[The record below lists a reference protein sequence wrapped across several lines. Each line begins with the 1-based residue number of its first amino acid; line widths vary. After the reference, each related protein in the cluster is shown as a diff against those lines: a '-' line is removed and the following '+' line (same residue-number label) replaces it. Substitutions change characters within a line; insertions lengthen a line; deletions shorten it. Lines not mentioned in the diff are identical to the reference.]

1 MVGFKQL
8 SLKNRFIVSVAAISV
23 CSLLLALGLVAHQN
37 YQIYKNDVSK
47 TADMVADML
56 AANIAPAL
64 LFGDDDAAMDA
75 FVILVE
81 NPYVSAAVAYDN
93 SQNVVA
99 DYPAGIASRLIEQ
112 PELQRSRNI
121 NQKFFEVIKPVM
133 LYGNEVG
140 TIRLQFKLDVLYE
153 RVQDYSKIFT
163 FSFLLSLA
171 FAIFL
176 IIMIHRFFE
185 RPMLMLMET
194 AQQVTEERNYR
205 TRIKHTREDEVGTLL
220 NAFNNMMQV
229 IEDRDKQL
237 LEHSENLEQI
247 VEIRTEQVSQRAN
260 FDALTELPNRY
271 LLLDRLKQSIRGIKR
286 RGGNLAL
293 LYLDLDRFK
302 IVNDNL
308 GHLVGDKLLIA
319 VAKRLVNALREEDT
333 VSRLGG
339 DEFVL
344 LVENTHQ
351 TEDVENVAKSIIQSL
366 KKPFE
371 VMGHTLH
378 ISTSIGIAI
387 YPLDGEDES
396 TLMQHADVSMYQAKK
411 SGNGN
416 YMFYDPVFELVSRQ
430 RLGMET
436 DLRQAMSKDEFM
448 MVFQPVHNID
458 TDRLAGF
465 EALLR
470 WDRNG
475 EGIITPD
482 QFLPVAEEI
491 GLMKKLEK
499 WVVECVCMFIQSQ
512 DRQLIKGLSF
522 SINLSPGCLRDSEF
536 VRSLIDI
543 VIEYNVDPRQ
553 LEIEITEETFLEATE
568 AVYIRLNTLKEFG
581 FSIAI
586 DDFGTGYSSLSYLR
600 NYPVDTLKIDG
611 CFISDL
617 EINKSSR
624 GIISSTISLGHSL
637 GMTLVAE
644 GVETRQQQ
652 EFLHNNHCDLIQGHY
667 YSKPLFSDDVS
678 AYIRTNKPGLKVV
691 VNNGSRFS

>member
-1 MVGFKQL
+1 MFKFKQL
-8 SLKNRFIVSVAAISV
+8 SFKNRFILSVAVISI

-37 YQIYKNDVSK
+37 YKIYESDVSK
-47 TADMVADML
+47 TADMLADML

-64 LFGDDDAAMDA
+64 LFEDVDAAMDA
-75 FVILVE
+75 FVILVD
-81 NPYVSAAVAYDN
+81 NPYIFSAIAYDKN
-93 SQNVVA
+93 HNVVA
-99 DYPAGIASRLIEQ
+99 GYPAGIDHRIRLRSDRQ
-112 PELQRSRNI
+112 GYQTPDQRFLEI
-121 NQKFFEVIKPVM
+121 TKPVR
-133 LYGNEVG
+133 LHGNEVG
-140 TIRLQFKLDVLYE
+140 TIWLQFKLDLLHK
-153 RVQDYSKIFT
+153 RVQDYTKIFI

-171 FAIFL
+171 FAVFMIS
-176 IIMIHRFFE
+176 MIHRVFE
-185 RPMLMLMET
+185 KPMMMLMET
-194 AQQVTEERNYR
+194 AQQVTEGRDYR
-205 TRIKHTREDEVGTLL
+205 TRIKHTRQDEVGTLL

-229 IEDRDKQL
+229 VEDRDKQL

-247 VEIRTEQVSQRAN
+247 IEIRTEQVSHRAN
-260 FDALTELPNRY
+260 HDALTELPNRY
-271 LLLDRLKQSIRGIKR
+271 LLLDRLKQSIRSIKR
-286 RGGNLAL
+286 RGGKLAL

-308 GHLVGDKLLIA
+308 GHLVGDNLLVA
-319 VAKRLVNALREEDT
+319 VAKRLVNVLREEDT

-339 DEFVL
+339 DEFVI

-351 TEDVENVAKSIIQSL
+351 TEDVENVAKLIIKSL
-366 KKPFE
+366 KEPFE
-371 VMGHTLH
+371 IMGHTLH
-378 ISTSIGIAI
+378 VSTSIGIAS

-436 DLRQAMSKDEFM
+436 DLRQAMDKDEFM
-448 MVFQPVHNID
+448 MVFQPIHNVESG
-458 TDRLAGF
+458 RLSGF

-499 WVVECVCMFIQSQ
+499 WVVECVCIFIQGM
-512 DRQLIKGLSF
+512 DKRLIKNLHF
-522 SINLSPGCLRDSEF
+522 SINLSPGCLRDSDF
-536 VRSLIDI
+536 VRSLVDI
-543 VIEYNVDPRQ
+543 VVEHEIDPQQ

-568 AVYIRLNTLKEFG
+568 AVYVRLNTLKEFG
-581 FSIAI
+581 LSIAI

-611 CFISDL
+611 CFINDL
-617 EINKSSR
+617 EINKSSQ

-644 GVETRQQQ
+644 GVETREQL
-652 EFLHNNHCDLIQGHY
+652 EFLQNNHCDLIQGHY
-667 YSKPLFSDDVS
+667 FSVPLLPDDVQV
-678 AYIRTNKPGLKVV
+678 YIEMNNSGL
-691 VNNGSRFS
+691 NTTMDASSFTS